1 MLNSVIRINKKYYP
15 QTLLEQWKY
24 EVKKNKM
31 ENIINDDLDPSS
43 SDDETDT
50 DSKIVIV
57 IKRLIVNLI
66 MMNLMNNLLKVNTV
80 F

>member
-1 MLNSVIRINKKYYP
+1 
-15 QTLLEQWKY
+15 
-24 EVKKNKM
+24 M

-57 IKRLIVNLI
+57 IKRLIVNLT
-66 MMNLMNNLLKVNTV
+66 MMNLMNSLLKVNTV